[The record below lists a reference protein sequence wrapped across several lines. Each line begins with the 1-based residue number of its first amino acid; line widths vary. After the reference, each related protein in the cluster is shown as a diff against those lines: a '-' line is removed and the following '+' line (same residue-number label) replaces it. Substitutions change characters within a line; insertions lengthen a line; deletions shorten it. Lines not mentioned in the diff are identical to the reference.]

1 MILLPAA
8 GATESAR
15 VDEAGQINTPH
26 AMAELR
32 IWQIKEIRPNKHIRK
47 DSSEHAQ
54 LDVKLSTLHEYQ
66 GSLTTNVKKQQNA
79 ELKHVGLSRK

>member
-1 MILLPAA
+1 
-8 GATESAR
+8 
-15 VDEAGQINTPH
+15 
-26 AMAELR
+26 MAELR

-54 LDVKLSTLHEYQ
+54 LDVKPSTLHEYQ

-79 ELKHVGLSRK
+79 ELKHAVCQANDTQWGAIAEVDRLLSSYLRPRLIGA